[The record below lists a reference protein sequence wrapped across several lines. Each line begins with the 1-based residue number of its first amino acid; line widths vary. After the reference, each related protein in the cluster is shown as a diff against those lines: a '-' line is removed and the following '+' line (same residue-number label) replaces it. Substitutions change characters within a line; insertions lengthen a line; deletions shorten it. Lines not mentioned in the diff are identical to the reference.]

1 MTRAIRPLPPIPQTP
16 SAQRS
21 SLDTADPSSSGSS
34 THALSDECQ
43 PPLEEHA
50 LRHTVSFP
58 IIPSTT
64 SVKFAPLP
72 EIGPRKRRF
81 NYPLGVAARSQ
92 MLQQRREN
100 QSIYRQPP
108 LWSDHDAP
116 EEEEEE
122 EDPLEVLGR
131 LIADKSKS
139 LWRRVASKGN
149 SSGKHDAASRDINE
163 QTTTQEE
170 EHALFPSGGSLRHEE
185 LPLPSDPPNQSL
197 DDNSG
202 DMVRNSLPR
211 DSSER

>member
-1 MTRAIRPLPPIPQTP
+1 MTRAIRPLPPIPQPPTV
-16 SAQRS
+16 QRP
-21 SLDTADPSSSGSS
+21 SLDTADPSSSSSSS

-43 PPLEEHA
+43 PRLEEHA
-50 LRHTVSFP
+50 LRHTVSLP

-72 EIGPRKRRF
+72 EIGPRKRRS

-92 MLQQRREN
+92 LLQQRREN
-100 QSIYRQPP
+100 QGIYRQPP
-108 LWSDHDAP
+108 VWSDHDAP

-149 SSGKHDAASRDINE
+149 SSGKHDAASRDVNE
-163 QTTTQEE
+163 ETTTQEE
-170 EHALFPSGGSLRHEE
+170 EHLVSPSASLRREE
-185 LPLPSDPPNQSL
+185 LPLPSDPPKWSL
-197 DDNSG
+197 DDNNG
-202 DMVRNSLPR
+202 DTVKNSLQR
-211 DSSER
+211 DPS